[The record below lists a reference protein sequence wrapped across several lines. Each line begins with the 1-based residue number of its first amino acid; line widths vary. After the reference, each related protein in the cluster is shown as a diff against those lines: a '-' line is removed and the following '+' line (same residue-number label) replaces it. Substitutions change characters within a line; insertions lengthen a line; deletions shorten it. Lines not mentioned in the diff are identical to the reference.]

1 MTPLSER
8 KEDRDVTVTK
18 EAGLDYQMSVWVGI
32 FAPKSTPKPIVD
44 KLAVA
49 LDKSLDDPGVKAK
62 VAELGGSIPPK
73 SERTPAKFSRFVNA
87 EIARW
92 SPVLNA
98 AFSRNSDL
106 THARIIPRQLR
117 PDLRLDDRF
126 HETDHI
132 GCHHSLL
139 VNRHFAGTS

>member
-1 MTPLSER
+1 VTPLSER

-73 SERTPAKFSRFVNA
+73 SERMPAKFSRFVNA
-87 EIARW
+87 E
-92 SPVLNA
+92 SC
-98 AFSRNSDL
+98 RNRDE
-106 THARIIPRQLR
+106 LR
-117 PDLRLDDRF
+117 PSRQAFVALQIDSHSEARLPEF
-126 HETDHI
+126 TASQH
-132 GCHHSLL
+132 
-139 VNRHFAGTS
+139 

>member
-1 MTPLSER
+1 VTPLSER

-73 SERTPAKFSRFVNA
+73 SERMPAKFSRFVNA

-92 SPVLNA
+92 SPILKA
-98 AFSRNSDL
+98 
-106 THARIIPRQLR
+106 
-117 PDLRLDDRF
+117 
-126 HETDHI
+126 
-132 GCHHSLL
+132 
-139 VNRHFAGTS
+139 AGTGTN